1 MRTTSWPSPV
11 STASP
16 ASTVSRMAR
25 SGDFPSAEMPSKST
39 TTFMWS
45 SVPRFRRP
53 ATMPIDSPPRR
64 AGCSCGRDVQLD
76 ALPFRGVNETCLN
89 ELVVAHARGTRRF
102 RKAGIVRGV
111 GENPGKGI
119 DLDHVGLARR
129 IQSDIDPRPVTTAK
143 HAVGAEHDVFDRA
156 PQLLSDPRGTFE
168 NLERLLWAIPD
179 PFRLVAVHGKR
190 AVGERFEVHSD
201 EGKDARVV
209 PVAEHCTGEFGA
221 GQVFLDEHG
230 LLVAIEEELDLRLQL
245 VLRTTVVRFRYSLGR
260 SFVDRLNKNW
270 RLRTGDQGLGTGA
283 GRWSPFRPVPRSQSR
298 VPLAAHDGERRR
310 RDTVVGERLLG
321 LRLVE
326 AQRQRERV
334 ARGVGNAVELAD
346 RGDMGLAI
354 HSEETF
360 GDVEDDVGASIAEV
374 LREVRVGF
382 ESDDIAEGSEGV
394 RDGVDGLCAIPLG
407 ELIVGGRGGIDGSGG
422 GEV

>member
-89 ELVVAHARGTRRF
+89 ELVVAHSRGTRRF

-129 IQSDIDPRPVTTAK
+129 IQSDVDPRPVTTAK

-156 PQLLSDPRGTFE
+156 PQLLIDPRGTFE
-168 NLERLLWAIPD
+168 NLEWLFGAIPD
-179 PFRLVAVHGKR
+179 PLRLVAVDGKR
-190 AVGERFEVHSD
+190 AVRERFEVHAD
-201 EGKDARVV
+201 DGEHARRIA
-209 PVAEHCTGEFGA
+209 VAEHCTGELGA
-221 GQVFLDEHG
+221 GEILLDEHW
-230 LLVAIEEELDLRLQL
+230 LLVSLEEKLDLRLEL
-245 VLRTTVVRFRYSLGR
+245 VL
-260 SFVDRLNKNW
+260 
-270 RLRTGDQGLGTGA
+270 
-283 GRWSPFRPVPRSQSR
+283 VP
-298 VPLAAHDGERRR
+298 
-310 RDTVVGERLLG
+310 T
-321 LRLVE
+321 
-326 AQRQRERV
+326 
-334 ARGVGNAVELAD
+334 
-346 RGDMGLAI
+346 
-354 HSEETF
+354 
-360 GDVEDDVGASIAEV
+360 
-374 LREVRVGF
+374 
-382 ESDDIAEGSEGV
+382 
-394 RDGVDGLCAIPLG
+394 
-407 ELIVGGRGGIDGSGG
+407 
-422 GEV
+422 